1 MSPEEENNWMNGQ
14 GRMGGM
20 EDEIDDFLKIL
31 MDEHKSDQIVLDQN
45 TKNTDM
51 HFLCTNS
58 LLGHKP
64 LQLTSNNCDGA
75 ESPAS
80 SYGTLYSPPSSP
92 ESIRIQMNSSCNK
105 NISINEPVVHIPS
118 IMLGQDND
126 GSYKYDPRPLGRKKR
141 RNLVPDEKKTIDYWE
156 RRKRN
161 NQAARRSREER
172 RLKELQ
178 TFHCMKLLQNEN
190 TSLKQ
195 TIQIMLRNQQQLQEE
210 INMMKQVIDQSY
222 KQRHGT

>member
-1 MSPEEENNWMNGQ
+1 MAPEDENTWLNGQ
-14 GRMGGM
+14 SKMGVI

-31 MDEHKSDQIVLDQN
+31 MDEHKSDPLVLNQSK
-45 TKNTDM
+45 KNTDM
-51 HFLCTNS
+51 HFLCEGALVGS
-58 LLGHKP
+58 ISSP
-64 LQLTSNNCDGA
+64 SSSTSCNGG
-75 ESPAS
+75 ESPTS
-80 SYGTLYSPPSSP
+80 SYGAIYSPPSSP
-92 ESIRIQMNSSCNK
+92 ASSRIQMNLTYNK
-105 NISINEPVVHIPS
+105 NIPLPETVIHIPN

-195 TIQIMLRNQQQLQEE
+195 TIQLMIRNQQQLQEE
-210 INMMKQVIDQSY
+210 VSMMKQLIDQSY
-222 KQRHGT
+222 KQRHDT